1 MVDEYEKVSL
11 SEKPAD
17 KKAGIIHNKL
27 LKITVIYSI
36 YSRFE
41 LHLNDLQISFGHKS
55 FVKLYE
61 DGLERVLE
69 YFPDMSAYQLF
80 LFLFC
85 YYGYMGVAT
94 AVAGNIFYQYK

>member
-11 SEKPAD
+11 SEKAAD

-27 LKITVIYSI
+27 LKTKVILGLEFI
-36 YSRFE
+36 
-41 LHLNDLQISFGHKS
+41 LNDLQISFGHKR
-55 FVKLYE
+55 FMKLYE